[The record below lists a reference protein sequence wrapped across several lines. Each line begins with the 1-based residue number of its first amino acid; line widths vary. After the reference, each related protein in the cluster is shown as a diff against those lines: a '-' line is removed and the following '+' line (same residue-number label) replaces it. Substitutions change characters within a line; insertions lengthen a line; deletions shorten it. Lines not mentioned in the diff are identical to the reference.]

1 MVSSVSSLNQC
12 FLIPTFEVNLCF
24 HIRFSLKNLMRP
36 LISVPSFLLN
46 DVTFCQVLNL
56 VSISTNLLISK
67 FSTKDSKK
75 SNLKPSEN
83 IVEEKSNH
91 GLQLEGKVPV
101 SFSWWG
107 EVFRVRMLNQKLQM
121 FCGQFTEKLNSP
133 NWVFCFCGL
142 LFFFSL
148 ARLNL
153 MT

>member
-1 MVSSVSSLNQC
+1 
-12 FLIPTFEVNLCF
+12 
-24 HIRFSLKNLMRP
+24 MRP

-107 EVFRVRMLNQKLQM
+107 EVFRVRMLN
-121 FCGQFTEKLNSP
+121 
-133 NWVFCFCGL
+133 
-142 LFFFSL
+142 
-148 ARLNL
+148 
-153 MT
+153 